1 MMFDGTTVRS
11 AALWVSLGVLA
22 GAGITLGVILVG
34 GVSVAD
40 EAGSP
45 LGISVVTVA
54 PDSSLSTDV
63 SPTGIPT
70 HASDDDPNKGD
81 DDATVVPAP
90 TPTEVELGDDKGGG
104 SNSGSGSSGSNSGS
118 SGSGSGSSNSGSGS
132 GGSDDSN
139 D

>member
-1 MMFDGTTVRS
+1 MMFDGSPVRS

-45 LGISVVTVA
+45 FGISVVSVTPGPISPMDVA
-54 PDSSLSTDV
+54 
-63 SPTGIPT
+63 PTGIPT
-70 HASDDDPNKGD
+70 HSSDDGD

-90 TPTEVELGDDKGGG
+90 TPTEVELGDDNGGDSDSG
-104 SNSGSGSSGSNSGS
+104 SNSGSGSSGSG
-118 SGSGSGSSNSGSGS
+118 GSGSDDP
-132 GGSDDSN
+132 DDSS